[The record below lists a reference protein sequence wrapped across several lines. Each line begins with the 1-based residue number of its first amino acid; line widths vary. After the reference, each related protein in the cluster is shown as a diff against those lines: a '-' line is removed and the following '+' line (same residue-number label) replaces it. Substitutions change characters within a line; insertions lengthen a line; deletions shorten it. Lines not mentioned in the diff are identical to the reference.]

1 MIQQGVRVV
10 LEALINNKI
19 NNNFSSWDT
28 WHIQTWVNSYEE
40 FTLTSHQINNLHLY
54 YQAIEELYNRFPEE
68 KRYQYRHW
76 YFSEENPTGTYIDYL
91 NWRKNIK

>member
-1 MIQQGVRVV
+1 MVMDQLV
-10 LEALINNKI
+10 
-19 NNNFSSWDT
+19 NNFTEWDSN
-28 WHIQTWVNSYEE
+28 HIRWFMENFEE
-40 FTLTSHQINNLHLY
+40 FSLTSHQINNLHLY

-76 YFSEENPTGTYIDYL
+76 YFSEENPTGTYLDYL